1 MKKMVFV
8 VTAVF
13 FLLDLSNVYGQKDKG
28 KWQLIQENVFSYRDS
43 YTFYYLRGDFEGDY
57 FFKIQPKVD
66 GFLTQ
71 DTLINRLE
79 TKRFVV
85 IVYLRKSQVKKLR
98 AEKINIHFYDL
109 QDKQLVQKYY
119 NYIENYFMRLD
130 YTILDPDN
138 SVVDYFPIHFFFV
151 KN

>member
-1 MKKMVFV
+1 MSI
-8 VTAVF
+8 F
-13 FLLDLSNVYGQKDKG
+13 FLLDFSNVYGQKVES
-28 KWQLIQENVFSYRDS
+28 KWRIIQENVFSYKDN

-79 TKRFVV
+79 IKRFVV
-85 IVYLRKSQVKKLR
+85 IVYLRKSQVKKLVV
-98 AEKINIHFYDL
+98 EKINIHFYNL
-109 QDKQLVQKYY
+109 EDKLLVQKYY
-119 NYIENYFMRLD
+119 KYIENYFIRLD

-138 SVVDYFPIHFFFV
+138 SVVDYFPIHFVFI